1 MGVRLNNVAKSFGS
15 FAAIR
20 DVSMEIPAGSFAVFV
35 GPSGCGKSTL
45 LRMIAGLEETSGGRI
60 AIDERDV
67 TAVEPADRGVAMV
80 FQNYALYPHLTVF
93 ENMAFSLR
101 LARRPK
107 AEVTERVGEAARIL
121 QLEEHLH
128 KRPSQ
133 LSGGQRQRVAIGR
146 AIVRQPKVFLFDE
159 PLSNLDAELRV
170 QMRLEL
176 TRLHRKLGATMIYV
190 THDQV
195 EAMTLADRIFVLKGG
210 IVQQAGAPLTLYD
223 DPDNRFVAGF
233 IGSPAMNFL
242 RADIVSQADGIVT
255 LAPEGGAG
263 HLRAGLAQSVSPGQR
278 VEIGIRPE
286 HLTIAEEGA
295 LPVVVEVAE
304 ELGDLSYLYTRTGA
318 GKEIIVQ
325 RQGTR
330 ERLDGRSVSLT
341 ASPDHVLVFDDDGR
355 RLR

>member
-1 MGVRLNNVAKSFGS
+1 MGVRLNNIAKSFGS

-20 DVSMEIPAGSFAVFV
+20 DVSMEIPTGSFAVFV

-60 AIDERDV
+60 AIDDRDV

-107 AEVTERVGEAARIL
+107 AEVNERVGEASRIL
-121 QLEEHLH
+121 QLDEHLH

-242 RADIVSQADGIVT
+242 QADVVEQRDGRVT
-255 LAPEGGAG
+255 LALEGGERPLEAR
-263 HLRAGLAQSVSPGQR
+263 LSQPVSPGQR
-278 VEIGIRPE
+278 LEIGIRPE
-286 HLTIAEEGA
+286 HLAITDEGV
-295 LPVVVEVAE
+295 LPVIVEVAE

-318 GKEIIVQ
+318 GKELIVQ
-325 RQGTR
+325 RQGSR
-330 ERLDGRSVSLT
+330 EQLDGRSVSLN
-341 ASPDHVLVFDDDGR
+341 ASPDRILVFDSDGK

>member
-45 LRMIAGLEETSGGRI
+45 LRMIAGLEETSSGRI

-107 AEVTERVGEAARIL
+107 AEVTERVGEAARVL

-210 IVQQAGAPLTLYD
+210 VVQQAGAPLTLYD

-242 RADIVSQADGIVT
+242 QAQIVEQRNGVVT
-255 LAPEGGAG
+255 LSLDGGER
-263 HLRAGLAQSVSPGQR
+263 HLEARLLQPVSAGQR
-278 VEIGIRPE
+278 VEIGVRPE
-286 HLTIAEEGA
+286 HLTITQEGA
-295 LPVVVEVAE
+295 LPVNIEVAE
-304 ELGDLSYLYTRTGA
+304 ELGDVSYLYTRA
-318 GKEIIVQ
+318 PSGKEIIVQ
-325 RQGTR
+325 RQGSR
-330 ERLDGRSVSLT
+330 ESLDGRSVSLS
-341 ASPDHVLVFDDDGR
+341 ASPEHILVFDSDGK

>member
-242 RADIVSQADGIVT
+242 RADIVSQVDGIVT

-263 HLRAGLAQSVSPGQR
+263 HFRARLAQSVSPGQR

-286 HLTIAEEGA
+286 HLTITEEGA

-304 ELGDLSYLYTRTGA
+304 ELGDLSYLYTRTGS

-330 ERLDGRSVSLT
+330 ERLDGRSVSLI
-341 ASPDHVLVFDDDGR
+341 ASPDHVLVFDDNGR